1 MDTQAKEAGR
11 ATHFQGTRVDDL
23 SAWGLPVESEWEE
36 TLAGPG
42 LCVALQELLASGE
55 DRSKEP
61 QYRDESGL
69 LM

>member
-23 SAWGLPVESEWEE
+23 SAWGLPVNFQREE

-42 LCVALQELLASGE
+42 LCGALQELLASGE

-61 QYRDESGL
+61 
-69 LM
+69 